1 MNESFIKVKWLI
13 VILVW
18 TLYHG
23 KCWNN
28 KNVFISIGIQG
39 SDIGDVK
46 FNEDGDAMGRYSV
59 YQYQRQPKE
68 NSKGKYPDTF

>member
-1 MNESFIKVKWLI
+1 MIIYRYE
-13 VILVW
+13 
-18 TLYHG
+18 LYIMA
-23 KCWNN
+23 
-28 KNVFISIGIQG
+28 NVGIAKIYLSLGIQG
-39 SDIGDVK
+39 PDIGDVK